1 MTENDA
7 KLLEKLEELAIDT
20 EVDMYSV
27 ASLNFYFE
35 ESANT
40 IRNLIEEI
48 QQYRA
53 IGTVEHIKLTFE
65 LCKGLDAMVKMY
77 QAIGTVEDMAFYKK
91 CYDEESYEYCG
102 EYGTDNCGRKN
113 RMEHL
118 EKKMAEFEAIGTID
132 EFKALKEKNTAKKAI
147 VYGHNDAV
155 GTDVGLC
162 PVCNDRPLRACDNQY
177 CPDCGQKL
185 DWSE

>member
-1 MTENDA
+1 MTENEA
-7 KLLEKLEELAIDT
+7 KLLEKLDELANDT

-27 ASLNFYFE
+27 ATLNAFFE
-35 ESANT
+35 ECGNT
-40 IRNLIEEI
+40 IRGLFEEI

-53 IGTVEHIKLTFE
+53 IGTVEDWKRLIEKEATERRKLAEYFMF
-65 LCKGLDAMVKMY
+65 GS
-77 QAIGTVEDMAFYKK
+77 VE
-91 CYDEESYEYCG
+91 
-102 EYGTDNCGRKN
+102 
-113 RMEHL
+113 
-118 EKKMAEFEAIGTID
+118 
-132 EFKALKEKNTAKKAI
+132 EFKDLKEKSVAKKAI